1 MRNNAQQPAPPPPPP
16 PRAAQQARA
25 DAENAR
31 LDAQIE
37 LAAKKRALQELQ
49 QQVAQGEAQ
58 APAQGDATPAAGTI
72 TYTGKDGQPITITS
86 PTAEQLEKL
95 GIGTTQAQ
103 APVEGWQLVAM
114 TGTVVWGA
122 VALMG
127 LYLWHRRKTR
137 GVATTPAP
145 QTEARMARIE
155 NAIESVAEQ
164 MERVSEAQRYQSKL
178 LSEGAAQPIVAGG
191 RAPMPASVGDQANG

>member
-1 MRNNAQQPAPPPPPP
+1 MHNYTQQP
-16 PRAAQQARA
+16 QARASRPGSA

-58 APAQGDATPAAGTI
+58 APAEGASPAAGTI
-72 TYTGKDGQPITITS
+72 TYTGQDGQPITITS
-86 PTAEQLEKL
+86 PTPQQLREL
-95 GIGTTQAQ
+95 GLGTSQAQ
-103 APVEGWQLVAM
+103 GPPTGWQQVAI
-114 TGTVVWGA
+114 TSTIVWGA
-122 VALMG
+122 VALMA
-127 LYLWHRRKTR
+127 LWLWHRRKTR
-137 GVATTPAP
+137 GVATVPAP
-145 QTEARMARIE
+145 QTESRMANIE
-155 NAIESVAEQ
+155 NAIESIAEQ
-164 MERVSEAQRYQSKL
+164 VERISEGQRYQSKL

>member
-1 MRNNAQQPAPPPPPP
+1 MHSNGQQPAA
-16 PRAAQQARA
+16 RAARTSSA

-49 QQVAQGEAQ
+49 QQVAQGDAQ
-58 APAQGDATPAAGTI
+58 APADAAAPAAGTI

-86 PTAEQLEKL
+86 PTAEQLSQL
-95 GIGTTQAQ
+95 GIGTSQAQ
-103 APVEGWQLVAM
+103 PPVQGWQLVAM

-127 LYLWHRRKTR
+127 LFLWHRRKTR
-137 GVATTPAP
+137 GVTNVPAP
-145 QTEARMARIE
+145 QTESRMANIE
-155 NAIESVAEQ
+155 NAIESIAEQ
-164 MERVSEAQRYQSKL
+164 VERISEGQRYQSKL
-178 LSEGAAQPIVAGG
+178 LSEGAAQPVVAGE
-191 RAPMPASVGDQANG
+191 RAPMAASMRESGNG